1 MRVRSL
7 GREDPL
13 EEGTTTTPVFLPGE
27 LHGQRSLVGYSSWSP
42 MNCKESDM
50 TEVTKTHVQKVLWH
64 EYHSLIGWLMQ

>member
-1 MRVRSL
+1 MRVCSL

-13 EEGTTTTPVFLPGE
+13 EEGTATTLVFLPRE
-27 LHGQRSLVGYSSWSP
+27 FHGQRSLAGYSSGD
-42 MNCKESDM
+42 CKESDT